1 MKGYFLHILAP
12 IKKEK
17 ENEKRKHSLFIKF
30 SIKGNGITPSLIQ
43 KYVNKKND
51 KQIREIKYR

>member
-1 MKGYFLHILAP
+1 MKGDFLNILAP
-12 IKKEK
+12 PKKK
-17 ENEKRKHSLFIKF
+17 KKKKRHSLFIKF
-30 SIKGNGITPSLIQ
+30 SIKDNGITPSLIQ

>member
-1 MKGYFLHILAP
+1 MKGDFLNILAP
-12 IKKEK
+12 KKKEK
-17 ENEKRKHSLFIKF
+17 KEKKRHSLFIKF
-30 SIKGNGITPSLIQ
+30 SIKDNGITPSLIQ